1 MGRIRSFAKQLA
13 QTLNLLKMKRII
25 YGNLRPS
32 KVLIKSKNDLEIC
45 ITDFTNVIEE
55 SETRQGSDFSFS
67 QLSQLYEHI
76 V

>member
-1 MGRIRSFAKQLA
+1 MPMGHIRSFAKQLV
-13 QTLNLLKMKRII
+13 QSLNLLKMKRII

-32 KVLIKSKNDLEIC
+32 KVLIKSKNDTEIC

-67 QLSQLYEHI
+67 QLS
-76 V
+76 